1 MYNTEEVQIME
12 KSVMSKNQVSEDRLS
27 RKDYMKFL
35 IPSLIGVFLFL
46 FPIVKD
52 GAVNIPL
59 GYLIDFFKNVFKP
72 VGMQIIYTVVIV
84 SSAVTLVHRV
94 VKLKFITN
102 SEFWATIFEVG
113 IIGLILR
120 GLSIAFAIILMLEPE
135 GKLFAMVANGNTGF
149 LAMDLMF
156 TIFVTFF
163 ITCYT
168 IPLISDYGIMDFTGT
183 VFRGLT
189 YPLFK
194 LPGRSTVDL
203 VTSWIGGNSTGI
215 LITIRQY
222 VSGHYNARE
231 AVVISTMFSAVSL
244 PFCLVIANTLKV
256 GDKFMIFY
264 GILALVGIISTMIM
278 VRIPPLSIFDD
289 STYNDIPY
297 QTDEIAPKGINK
309 YAWAFKK
316 SVILARQGGGIKE
329 VFVQGTRTYTDL
341 LLSLAPTIMAIA
353 IVSLVL
359 SEYTPIFTWISYPM
373 GYYLKLLGVAE
384 PFAAAPATIIGF
396 ADMFLPAIVGSS
408 IVSAK
413 TRFIIGVLSLVQIV
427 YLSEMGAVLIGSK
440 IPLNFKHLGILFLE
454 KTVIALPLIVL
465 FTNVFGV
472 Y

>member
-1 MYNTEEVQIME
+1 ME
-12 KSVMSKNQVSEDRLS
+12 KQVMSKAPNVEESLTS
-27 RKDYMKFL
+27 KDYMKFL

-52 GAVNIPL
+52 GAINIPL
-59 GYLIDFFKNVFKP
+59 GYMIDFFKNLFKP
-72 VGMQIIYTVVIV
+72 FGMQIIYGVVIL
-84 SSAVTLVHRV
+84 SSGITLIHRV
-94 VKLKFITN
+94 VKIKAIKEN
-102 SEFWATIFEVG
+102 AFWATIFEVG
-113 IIGLILR
+113 PIGLIIRFLA
-120 GLSIAFAIILMLEPE
+120 IVFAVILMVEPE
-135 GKLFAMVANGNTGF
+135 GEFSAMVANGNTGF

-156 TIFVTFF
+156 TIFVTFL

-183 VFRGLT
+183 VFRGFT

-244 PFCLVIANTLKV
+244 PFCLVIANTLNV

-264 GILALVGIISTMIM
+264 AILALVGVISTVIM
-278 VRIPPLSIFDD
+278 VRIPPLSTFDD
-289 STYNDIPY
+289 STYNNLPY
-297 QTDEIAPKGINK
+297 LTDEIAPSGLNK
-309 YAWAFKK
+309 YKWALNRSVVKAREGGSVKDVLVHGTK
-316 SVILARQGGGIKE
+316 SYV
-329 VFVQGTRTYTDL
+329 DL
-341 LLSLAPTIMAIA
+341 FLSLAPTIMTIA

-373 GYYLKLLGVAE
+373 GYYLKVLGVPEA
-384 PFAAAPATIIGF
+384 FDAAPATIIGF

-413 TRFIIGVLSLVQIV
+413 TRFIIGILSLVQIV

-440 IPLNFKHLGILFLE
+440 IPLNFKHLAVLFIE
-454 KTVIALPLIVL
+454 KTLISLPLIVL

>member
-1 MYNTEEVQIME
+1 ME
-12 KSVMSKNQVSEDRLS
+12 KRILINEEHSHEKLS
-27 RKDYMKFL
+27 NKDYMKFL

-46 FPIVKD
+46 FPVIRD

-59 GYLIDFFKNVFKP
+59 GYLIDFFKGVFKP
-72 VGMQIIYTVVIV
+72 FGMSIIYGVVIL
-84 SSAVTLVHRV
+84 SS
-94 VKLKFITN
+94 FITIAHKIFKFKAIEN
-102 SEFWATIFEVG
+102 STFWSGIFKVG

-120 GLSIAFAIILMLEPE
+120 SLSVIFALVLIFEPQ
-135 GKLFAMVANGNTGF
+135 GTLFAMVANGNTGF

-183 VFRGLT
+183 IFRGLT

-231 AVVISTMFSAVSL
+231 AAVISTMFSAVSL
-244 PFCLVIANTLKV
+244 PFCLVIANTLDV

-264 GILALVGIISTMIM
+264 GILVLVGIISTMIM
-278 VRIPPLSIFDD
+278 VRIPPLSTFDQ

-297 QTDEIAPKGINK
+297 QTQEIAPTGLNK

-316 SVILARQGGGIKE
+316 SVVKAREGGGIKD
-329 VFVQGTRTYTDL
+329 VVVQGSKTYLDL
-341 LLSLAPTIMAIA
+341 FLSLAPTIMAIA
-353 IVSLVL
+353 IVALVL

-373 GYYLKLLGVAE
+373 GYYLKLLGVPEAFE
-384 PFAAAPATIIGF
+384 AAPATIIGF
-396 ADMFLPAIVGSS
+396 ADMFLPAIVASS

-413 TRFIIGVLSLVQIV
+413 TRFIIGILSLVQIV

-440 IPLNFKHLGILFLE
+440 IPLNIKHLAVLFME
-454 KTVIALPLIVL
+454 KTLIALPLIVL